1 MNRKISKFIIK
12 LVVLNIYL
20 FAFSA
25 LAIDGD
31 VVYSAPYIMVD
42 PETGQIVTVNPGPKL
57 KAHEVMVTNEDNSA
71 VADEANVTANIN
83 VTNDI
88 SQASEPNTTLPVI
101 AMIACLFMVV
111 TGFVIWKK
119 NQSKA

>member
-71 VADEANVTANIN
+71 AADEANVTASIN

>member
-1 MNRKISKFIIK
+1 MNRKISKLIIK

-20 FAFSA
+20 FAFTA

-57 KAHEVMVTNEDNSA
+57 KAHEIMVTNEDNGEST
-71 VADEANVTANIN
+71 VDTSVTATVNN
-83 VTNDI
+83 TNNL
-88 SQASEPNTTLPVI
+88 SQASEPNTTLPII

-119 NQSKA
+119 NQGKT

>member
-57 KAHEVMVTNEDNSA
+57 KAHEVMVTN
-71 VADEANVTANIN
+71 
-83 VTNDI
+83 DI

>member
-71 VADEANVTANIN
+71 AADEANVTANIN